1 MVWVFLRPLGVIY
14 YNRVLSEG
22 HKNYFMDWCLMNS
35 QSTFLFFDQ
44 VLTRWII
51 VILSNGRKSDNFE
64 SHNSVKLSL
73 TNIHHLHSNFIECES
88 FLESNCPDILAICE
102 TLAIYVKLEWLNWF
116 WQYLCA
122 GLSFLDTKEFCYSYF
137 WSCSLCEGRTSFC
150 TGPISKKI
158 LQVVT
163 YVFD

>member
-1 MVWVFLRPLGVIY
+1 MSSQWGSQKLLHGLVSHELTVYLSVFWPSF
-14 YNRVLSEG
+14 NSM
-22 HKNYFMDWCLMNS
+22 NYS
-35 QSTFLFFDQ
+35 
-44 VLTRWII
+44 
-51 VILSNGRKSDNFE
+51 ILSNGRKSDNFE

-73 TNIHHLHSNFIECES
+73 TNIHDLHSNFTECES

-102 TLAIYVKLEWLNWF
+102 TLAIYVKLGWLNWF

-122 GLSFLDTKEFCYSYF
+122 GLSSLDPKEFCYSYF

-150 TGPISKKI
+150 TGLISKKI
-158 LQVVT
+158 LQIVT